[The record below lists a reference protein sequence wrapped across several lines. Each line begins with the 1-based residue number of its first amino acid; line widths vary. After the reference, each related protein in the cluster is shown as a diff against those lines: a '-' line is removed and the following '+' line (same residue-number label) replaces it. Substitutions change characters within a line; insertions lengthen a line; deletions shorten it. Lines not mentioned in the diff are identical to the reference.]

1 MNGQEHSISKRR
13 TFTVV
18 GAINL
23 VRPSSPARCRKRN
36 SDPDNHFLHGSP
48 YRTIPASLSPPSSS
62 RPNHASTRL
71 PRWQFHSSSS
81 PHQTEISSQRS
92 GRIPPLLAQ
101 HFASVTWQLFVT
113 ANAKL
118 LIFCVFCIIPARHW
132 GNPQCRTR
140 AIHSTFKLTF
150 KKNYQRLPATRP
162 SAVRLVSK
170 EPWELFF
177 LMSEPLIVRGRQLH
191 EKSNSASMETT
202 LLLFFLV
209 RLWYWNIGSEKG
221 SMMDNGLFFEVSSLF
236 CFRSKNPYLVNVS
249 PAYICQNDRK
259 F

>member
-1 MNGQEHSISKRR
+1 M
-13 TFTVV
+13 
-18 GAINL
+18 
-23 VRPSSPARCRKRN
+23 
-36 SDPDNHFLHGSP
+36 
-48 YRTIPASLSPPSSS
+48 
-62 RPNHASTRL
+62 RL
-71 PRWQFHSSSS
+71 PCSQFHSNSSS
-81 PHQTEISSQRS
+81 HQTEISSQRS

-101 HFASVTWQLFVT
+101 HFASVTWELFVT

-140 AIHSTFKLTF
+140 AIHFTFKLTF
-150 KKNYQRLPATRP
+150 KKLPVSAGDSPFSAATSKQGALRAVFPHVWATYRWRTAIAWKIKQHLNGNHP
-162 SAVRLVSK
+162 SS
-170 EPWELFF
+170 
-177 LMSEPLIVRGRQLH
+177 
-191 EKSNSASMETT
+191 
-202 LLLFFLV
+202 FFLV

-236 CFRSKNPYLVNVS
+236 CFRSKNSYFANVS